1 MSVNL
6 TARQKNIVNPYAD
19 QTFQDRFEGQVGVAA
34 YEYNEIRNKF
44 VLDAIHDSYINF
56 QNFPRIGQV
65 LNPDISVTED
75 QSTITPRD
83 ARAYFSLYPQNGR
96 LTTDPVTGEQSMVP
110 WGGDEANAELDTLV
124 VRLIQ
129 NGVLE
134 NYTTLTTE
142 LSQADENTPDRVK
155 NRNNLLAL
163 KPNHSFPYLSRLRA
177 SLGLS
182 TEDILNISEDP
193 LENTLLAGDFTT
205 FISSDANVNLYDWV
219 DNTQPG
225 TDKEKVY
232 FNVVDNRFYYVVRTE
247 QPDFAA
253 LDIAWVVPEI
263 TDRAVFEKH
272 DAIADRG
279 IDEILK
285 FSGRFSSDNK
295 EAVKHGRAGLEAP
308 EYLQYNLEEDDPP
321 RMRRYNLFTS
331 KDPRPGSRWVAAV
344 TISKDVVDNL
354 PVEQA
359 ISFEDEE
366 LSAYE
371 RSKVIVNR
379 EKTSLLQKQPR
390 FYENLSLARKLEDVY
405 ELLIEYSEQLRE
417 ESIGPI
423 LTNNVDLEQE
433 ALRIDTFYD
442 LFGTFYSFNKLS
454 LQDDDL
460 VQFYFNSSYELLY
473 VCINGIAYTRGT
485 GNAEFQRISDDEEDN
500 EPTAVLNAFSFL
512 TSTTFSYIYNA
523 FEISEEF
530 LISTPDTRRPWT
542 TFLPRFTFP
551 TLDVSP
557 EKIDQLKRNESTY
570 NLRNT
575 LAQQK
580 NIFTALSKVSRMPAD
595 KREQLFDERKRFLFL
610 SDAVFSAGCDSGA
623 ATVLQETLVA
633 LAVLDGRIS
642 IRTYLR
648 KIIRLLQREVIQDE
662 TAKRILLAGAS
673 ADPAVIGREVQRL
686 IESQIFCAL
695 DVLGGTLGSAV
706 LQATDS
712 PPVANELS
720 RVVKNPSFSLE
731 FKKIPLQNK
740 QNKAK
745 KAYRTVINQ
754 IITNFLK
761 SLVATM
767 ARDLIK
773 AVAGCAPESQD
784 DLLDELQDAFR
795 KYNYGSAEL
804 EELVEE
810 LDIVQI
816 AKDVD
821 LVNVS
826 EEIVDGE
833 TVVSKSDP
841 TVEQLQELIEDVSK
855 MITAT
860 EAAGILGGDAD
871 DLLYRLIVETLTH
884 QNIRWPVGVQPVD
897 PGDQNVGEQIIQAIK
912 DEFLGEDYEFI
923 YEYIDPAPYNTFV
936 ITKEKIRDFF
946 AAIGAALGQL
956 DSDNSEAAIEQFCRD
971 RDPDLTTLKLR
982 LSEAQLL
989 GQFDQ
994 IVNNKIN
1001 RINSYCDAL
1010 RSVQNMQFQ
1019 LDALLASLPI
1029 MEFYGDILRLVAKLA
1044 NYLFNMGASLFTK
1057 LFDEPPKYA
1066 TDSTYNLYSTNIGI
1080 ELFYQS
1086 YELLSKSLVIP
1097 SLIRNTGGGR
1107 SRFLYKVPFRGHRG
1121 GPFGAAREVSQKL
1134 ILPYALYGIN
1144 GNDEA
1149 TDEGRQGSY
1158 ATRTAPAHLRELW
1171 GNSSPGA
1178 DPNVNLGNYNSIYE
1192 ERYEDYIEPYLNEI
1206 QYKPPYIGFFPST
1219 FLSVRNINDPLEP
1232 GVRIYASVPT
1242 PSGGRTPTETNF
1254 YNDEYLLAKWNPEF
1268 QRGDVVPERNSP
1280 ISYAVL
1286 LTRLIESDSQNINT
1300 GGVEL
1305 PSLGSGTGAGL
1316 ARPQKAIQQL
1326 VNSFFTVTPR
1336 LIDEDNPF
1344 EEADTNTDLLVLSNP
1359 KEYVEK
1365 QIDGV
1370 ITTDIGKR
1378 RLPRFIYA
1386 TNKEVF
1392 QVNDDVCVTASDK
1405 ADAEAWMSVL
1415 QSRLQLFFI
1424 NTLPLAPVYPCW
1436 NNVGTV
1442 KLITDYLYRKIYKD
1456 LQNKSLLEP
1465 LLNNFQMIEKVYSG
1479 FPLESP
1485 QFTVKSSN
1493 TPEENL
1499 KIVIEAMF
1507 VGMLNNI
1514 ARTSEYTFIN
1524 LSVFDQF
1531 DSEGRE
1537 NKFYGQYQRSLYLF
1551 YSTIRNELKQGR
1563 YGNLGLSDEEKD
1575 LAVDQFASM
1584 IDDDNLSV
1592 TALGEQ
1598 VGSYYFPISF
1608 LYANYLIFYDHSVRY
1623 GERYSEIYYRTQ
1635 VEIAASD
1642 DSFLTAIRGQSYSR
1656 FSDQYI
1662 GFPVSVLTYNE
1673 SYNITYYNQ
1682 SQVQARIDYL
1692 NELLENPEL
1701 IQLSVLER
1709 ERIDNIDDNNRLLN
1723 FTDKHYRYINPST
1736 APEDYFTSLRQIFLD
1751 ARNANFQSLF
1761 AAGLDTDWWA
1771 QEDYAPSEISSEDN
1785 EFEQLLR
1792 LKNILTDQDIR
1803 QITEGQNGPRLM
1815 SDDKL
1820 VAKLRQMNISAE
1832 NKAADYVGLLFQE
1845 GVYTRERARQAPE
1858 LVSIDELCT
1867 YGKVRL
1873 DNYIS
1878 DITGE
1883 PPLESVEA
1891 WYGEREIVR
1900 FIVKTRALTRL
1911 QKTINY
1917 ICDNTGPSLE
1927 AVREEKKTLET
1938 LINPNE

>member
-1 MSVNL
+1 M
-6 TARQKNIVNPYAD
+6 
-19 QTFQDRFEGQVGVAA
+19 
-34 YEYNEIRNKF
+34 
-44 VLDAIHDSYINF
+44 
-56 QNFPRIGQV
+56 
-65 LNPDISVTED
+65 
-75 QSTITPRD
+75 
-83 ARAYFSLYPQNGR
+83 
-96 LTTDPVTGEQSMVP
+96 
-110 WGGDEANAELDTLV
+110 
-124 VRLIQ
+124 
-129 NGVLE
+129 
-134 NYTTLTTE
+134 
-142 LSQADENTPDRVK
+142 
-155 NRNNLLAL
+155 
-163 KPNHSFPYLSRLRA
+163 
-177 SLGLS
+177 
-182 TEDILNISEDP
+182 
-193 LENTLLAGDFTT
+193 
-205 FISSDANVNLYDWV
+205 
-219 DNTQPG
+219 
-225 TDKEKVY
+225 
-232 FNVVDNRFYYVVRTE
+232 
-247 QPDFAA
+247 
-253 LDIAWVVPEI
+253 
-263 TDRAVFEKH
+263 
-272 DAIADRG
+272 
-279 IDEILK
+279 
-285 FSGRFSSDNK
+285 
-295 EAVKHGRAGLEAP
+295 
-308 EYLQYNLEEDDPP
+308 
-321 RMRRYNLFTS
+321 
-331 KDPRPGSRWVAAV
+331 
-344 TISKDVVDNL
+344 
-354 PVEQA
+354 
-359 ISFEDEE
+359 
-366 LSAYE
+366 
-371 RSKVIVNR
+371 
-379 EKTSLLQKQPR
+379 
-390 FYENLSLARKLEDVY
+390 
-405 ELLIEYSEQLRE
+405 
-417 ESIGPI
+417 
-423 LTNNVDLEQE
+423 
-433 ALRIDTFYD
+433 
-442 LFGTFYSFNKLS
+442 
-454 LQDDDL
+454 
-460 VQFYFNSSYELLY
+460 
-473 VCINGIAYTRGT
+473 
-485 GNAEFQRISDDEEDN
+485 
-500 EPTAVLNAFSFL
+500 
-512 TSTTFSYIYNA
+512 
-523 FEISEEF
+523 
-530 LISTPDTRRPWT
+530 
-542 TFLPRFTFP
+542 
-551 TLDVSP
+551 
-557 EKIDQLKRNESTY
+557 
-570 NLRNT
+570 
-575 LAQQK
+575 
-580 NIFTALSKVSRMPAD
+580 
-595 KREQLFDERKRFLFL
+595 
-610 SDAVFSAGCDSGA
+610 
-623 ATVLQETLVA
+623 
-633 LAVLDGRIS
+633 
-642 IRTYLR
+642 
-648 KIIRLLQREVIQDE
+648 
-662 TAKRILLAGAS
+662 
-673 ADPAVIGREVQRL
+673 IGREVQRL

-884 QNIRWPVGVQPVD
+884 QNIRWPVGVQRVD

-1010 RSVQNMQFQ
+1010 RSVQNIQFQ

-1044 NYLFNMGASLFTK
+1044 NYLFNMGAALFRK
-1057 LFDEPPKYA
+1057 LFDEPPKYT

-1086 YELLSKSLVIP
+1086 YELLNKSLVIP
-1097 SLIRNTGGGR
+1097 SLIRNTGGGP

-1121 GPFGAAREVSQKL
+1121 GPFRAASEVSKKL
-1134 ILPYALYGIN
+1134 TLPYALYGIN

-1149 TDEGRQGSY
+1149 TDEGRIGSY

-1171 GNSSPGA
+1171 GNEAVGA
-1178 DPNVNLGNYNSIYE
+1178 DPNVALGNYNSIYK
-1192 ERYEDYIEPYLNEI
+1192 ERYEDYIEPYLNEV
-1206 QYKPPYIGFFPST
+1206 QYQPPYIGFFPST

-1268 QRGDVVPERNSP
+1268 QRGDVAPERDSP
-1280 ISYAVL
+1280 ISYNLL
-1286 LTRLIESDSQNINT
+1286 LTRLIESDSQNLNMEAE
-1300 GGVEL
+1300 GVEL
-1305 PSLGSGTGAGL
+1305 PSLRSGTGAGL

-1326 VNSFFTVTPR
+1326 VNSFFVVTPR
-1336 LIDEDNPF
+1336 LIDDDNPF
-1344 EEADTNTDLLVLSNP
+1344 EEADTNTDLLVVSNP
-1359 KEYVEK
+1359 REYVEK

-1405 ADAEAWMSVL
+1405 ADAEAWLSVL

-1424 NTLPLAPVYPCW
+1424 NTLPLARVYPCW

-1465 LLNNFQMIEKVYSG
+1465 LFNNFQMIEKVYSG

-1485 QFTVKSSN
+1485 QFTIKSSN

-1537 NKFYGQYQRSLYLF
+1537 NRFYGQYQRSLYLF
-1551 YSTIRNELKQGR
+1551 YKTIRSELKQGR

-1575 LAVDQFASM
+1575 LAMEQFASM
-1584 IDDDNLSV
+1584 IDDDGLSV

-1642 DSFLTAIRGQSYSR
+1642 DSFLTAVRGQSYSR
-1656 FSDQYI
+1656 FSDQYV

-1673 SYNITYYNQ
+1673 TYNVTYYNQ
-1682 SQVQARIDYL
+1682 PQVQARIDYL
-1692 NELLENPEL
+1692 NEILENPEL
-1701 IQLSVLER
+1701 IEISAVER
-1709 ERIDNIDDNNRLLN
+1709 ERLENFGDNNRLLN
-1723 FTDKHYRYINPST
+1723 FTDNHYRYINPST
-1736 APEDYFTSLRQIFLD
+1736 APEDYFTSLRQLFRD
-1751 ARNANFQSLF
+1751 AREANFISL
-1761 AAGLDTDWWA
+1761 LNVQDEWWA
-1771 QEDYAPSEISSEDN
+1771 DNAYAASEIDAEDN
-1785 EFEQLLR
+1785 EYEKLLR
-1792 LKNILTDQDIR
+1792 LKNILTEGDIR
-1803 QITEGQNGPRLM
+1803 DITVGQNGPRLG

-1820 VAKLRQMNISAE
+1820 VAKLKRMRIDAQNS
-1832 NKAADYVGLLFQE
+1832 AADRVLQLAQE
-1845 GVYTRERARQAPE
+1845 GFYTRARARQVPE

-1867 YGKVRL
+1867 FGKVRL
-1873 DNYIS
+1873 DNYVSNIL
-1878 DITGE
+1878 GL
-1883 PPLESVEA
+1883 PPLESPEA

-1900 FIVKTRALTRL
+1900 FIVKTLALTSL
-1911 QKTINY
+1911 QETINY

-1927 AVREEKKTLET
+1927 AVREEKNTLET